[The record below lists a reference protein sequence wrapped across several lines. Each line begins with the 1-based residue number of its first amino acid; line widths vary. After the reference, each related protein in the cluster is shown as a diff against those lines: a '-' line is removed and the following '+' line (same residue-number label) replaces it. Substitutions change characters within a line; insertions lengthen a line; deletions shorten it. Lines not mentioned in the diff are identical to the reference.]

1 MGSSAYTVCMDAPK
15 IEGAAPIPKP
25 EAAKVKPA
33 PHKEKPV
40 VHTGEVKSP
49 AKDAARKTLEDIAAG
64 KPVSEAVAPK
74 VEQAPLP
81 DREVVS
87 QLLAEANSLLLDLK
101 DLRILMA
108 AVATQGADTPL
119 GNEMRIDTLRMISG
133 MSNENMPPESVV
145 KLAELQKKIG
155 DLKLGPV
162 KPEDSQLIQTISHY
176 NEAHPDKAVPAEIL
190 DQLKTGKVEASQVA
204 SQLLQSNTELAAEV
218 WKDITGQE
226 NFTGFNPTP
235 ENILALT
242 QLEPTPENLAKMQ
255 AVFGSAK
262 QAKESFDF
270 VGKVIPGIMMGALA
284 IMFITQISG
293 IDTGAGGGGH

>member
-293 IDTGAGGGGH
+293 IEQGGGAQH

>member
-1 MGSSAYTVCMDAPK
+1 MDAPK
-15 IEGAAPIPKP
+15 IEGAVPTPKP
-25 EAAKVKPA
+25 ETIKVKPT
-33 PHKEKPV
+33 PPKEKPV
-40 VHTGEVKSP
+40 VDAKEAKP
-49 AKDAARKTLEDIAAG
+49 ASKGGARKTLEDIAAG
-64 KPVSEAVAPK
+64 KPVAEAVAPK

-87 QLLAEANSLLLDLK
+87 QLLSEANSLLLDLK

-119 GNEMRIDTLRMISG
+119 GNEMRVDTLRMISG

-155 DLKLGPV
+155 DLKLGEV

-176 NEAHPDKAVPAEIL
+176 NEAHPDKAVPAELL
-190 DQLKTGKVEASQVA
+190 DQLKSGKVEAPQMA
-204 SQLLQSNTELAAEV
+204 AQLLQSNTELAAEV
-218 WKDITGQE
+218 WKGITGQE

-242 QLEPTPENLAKMQ
+242 QLDPTPENLEKMK
-255 AVFGSAK
+255 AVFGTGK

-293 IDTGAGGGGH
+293 IEQGGGAQH

>member
-242 QLEPTPENLAKMQ
+242 QLDPTPENLEKMK
-255 AVFGSAK
+255 AVFGTAK
-262 QAKESFDF
+262 QGKESFDF

-293 IDTGAGGGGH
+293 IEQGGGAQH

>member
-1 MGSSAYTVCMDAPK
+1 MDAPK
-15 IEGAAPIPKP
+15 IEGAVPAPKP
-25 EAAKVKPA
+25 ETIKVKPA
-33 PHKEKPV
+33 PPKEKPV
-40 VHTGEVKSP
+40 VDAKETKP
-49 AKDAARKTLEDIAAG
+49 ASKGGARKTLEDIAAG
-64 KPVSEAVAPK
+64 KPVAEAVAPK
-74 VEQAPLP
+74 VEQVPLP

-87 QLLAEANSLLLDLK
+87 QLLSEANSLLLDLK

-119 GNEMRIDTLRMISG
+119 GNELRVDTLRMISG
-133 MSNENMPPESVV
+133 MSNENMAPESVV

-162 KPEDSQLIQTISHY
+162 KPEESQLIQTISHY
-176 NEAHPDKAVPAEIL
+176 NEAHPDKSVPAEIL
-190 DQLKTGKVEASQVA
+190 DQLKSGKVEASQIA

-218 WKDITGQE
+218 WKGITGQE

-242 QLEPTPENLAKMQ
+242 QLDPTPENLEKMK
-255 AVFGSAK
+255 AVFGTAK

-293 IDTGAGGGGH
+293 IEQGGGGGGH

>member
-1 MGSSAYTVCMDAPK
+1 MDAPK
-15 IEGAAPIPKP
+15 IEGAVPAPKP
-25 EAAKVKPA
+25 EAAKVKTTP
-33 PHKEKPV
+33 PKEKPV
-40 VHTGEVKSP
+40 
-49 AKDAARKTLEDIAAG
+49 KDAKEAKPASNSGARKTLEDIAAG
-64 KPVSEAVAPK
+64 KPVAEAVAPK

-87 QLLAEANSLLLDLK
+87 QLLSEANSLLLDLK

-119 GNEMRIDTLRMISG
+119 GNEMRVDTLRMISG
-133 MSNENMPPESVV
+133 MSNENMPPDSVV

-155 DLKLGPV
+155 DLKLGEV

-176 NEAHPDKAVPAEIL
+176 NEAHPDKAVPTELL
-190 DQLKTGKVEASQVA
+190 DQLKSGKVEAPQMA
-204 SQLLQSNTELAAEV
+204 AQLLQSNTDLAAEV
-218 WKDITGQE
+218 WKGITGQE

-242 QLEPTPENLAKMQ
+242 QLDPTPENLEKMK
-255 AVFGSAK
+255 AVFGTGK

-293 IDTGAGGGGH
+293 IEQGGGAQH